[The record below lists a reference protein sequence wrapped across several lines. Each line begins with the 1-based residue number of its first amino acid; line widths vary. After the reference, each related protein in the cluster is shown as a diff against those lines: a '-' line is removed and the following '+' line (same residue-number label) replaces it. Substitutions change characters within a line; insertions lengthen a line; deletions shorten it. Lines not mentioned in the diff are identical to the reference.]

1 MEIKNRIAGRIVKVE
16 PKKRITNKKKKA
28 RRVARRRM
36 YA

>member
-36 YA
+36 YT